1 MPMKYPFLLIDDDA
15 DYCNSIL
22 SLIRQTKLQLHTA
35 HSLEEGLEVLEAN
48 RHIRTVVL
56 DGHCFI
62 EPEQEGQPGVN
73 FVYHALHAL
82 DDLERAQNRLIPR
95 CVNTELPGEF
105 ERELSGLVPVFDKGQ
120 DAGNLFHWIKQSTD
134 ALPENRVRSAHV
146 RLFELIPL
154 IYNDLEE
161 DELTD
166 LLLFEEHPDISD
178 IPAKLS
184 VIRRLLEKL
193 SDVSAVELLKRS
205 PESFEAFRGVSVKPI
220 FDALFTKKIIP
231 KPVNKL
237 AHYLYSYCSEYG
249 THIYRNKPPEYQLN
263 SYVFRRNLNG
273 LLELILVCGSQI
285 EKKS

>member
-48 RHIRTVVL
+48 RRIKTVVL

-105 ERELSGLVPVFDKGQ
+105 ERELAGLVPVFDKGQ
-120 DAGNLFHWIKQSTD
+120 DAGYLFHWIKQSTD

-166 LLLFEEHPDISD
+166 LLLFEEHPDTSD

-193 SDVSAVELLKRS
+193 SDVSAVELLGRS

-220 FDALFTKKIIP
+220 FDSLFTKNIIP

-249 THIYRNKPPEYQLN
+249 THNYRNKPPEYRLN
-263 SYVFRRNLNG
+263 SYVYRRNLNG
-273 LLELILVCGSQI
+273 LLELIQVCGSLI